1 MGAISSLGVNI
12 ILALLGAIL
21 IYAGFHMLGSLTG
34 LFSLLVGLI
43 CIYFVLRWAWKVW
56 FAGKK

>member
-12 ILALLGAIL
+12 TLALLGAIL
-21 IYAGFHMLGSLTG
+21 IYAGLRMLDSLTG

-43 CIYFVLRWAWKVW
+43 CIYFVLRWAWKTW
-56 FAGKK
+56 FARGK